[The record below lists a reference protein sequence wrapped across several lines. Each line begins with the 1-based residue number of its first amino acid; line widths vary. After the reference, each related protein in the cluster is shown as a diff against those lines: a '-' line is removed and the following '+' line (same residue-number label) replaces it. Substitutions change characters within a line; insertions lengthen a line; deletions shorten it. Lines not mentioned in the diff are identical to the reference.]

1 MTDKKSDAKPP
12 RNTQGHFLPG
22 PATAGPGRPK
32 GSRNATTLTLKDALM
47 ESFWQAGGIAWL
59 VKLSAENPEL
69 YTRLLMRVL
78 PQEPPEGAE
87 SGQTITIIGGFQP
100 STHDETPTQEQHP

>member
-1 MTDKKSDAKPP
+1 MTDKQSDDKPP
-12 RNTQGHFLPG
+12 RDAQGHFLPG

-32 GSRNATTLTLKDALM
+32 GSRNATTVTLKDALM
-47 ESFWQAGGIAWL
+47 ESFWEAGGIAWL

-78 PQEPPEGAE
+78 PQAQADSEDDAPLMIDPD
-87 SGQTITIIGGFQP
+87 P
-100 STHDETPTQEQHP
+100 DV